1 MSDPTRTPI
10 GATLSVDPAWG
21 RTARA
26 WGIFAG
32 IAFAIATAAFVVEA
46 TGLLASSPAYTPTAA
61 GQLVDEAKFFVAS
74 FAYQQQVLWDY
85 VLRDGLY
92 FFAYLALIPLA
103 IGLRE
108 VAGHRRSAPQLAAA
122 FLVVAAIF
130 GCMNA
135 FTTFVQVDYWRN
147 SGWEQVPPAIM
158 VAVGR
163 DVDLMNELSRWA
175 GIASYAALA
184 IALNYLGRAC
194 RSGGALPGWLGVV
207 AYAGAAILVAMIVVS
222 QLSDADALSNL
233 LSLAVGMVVAPIV
246 TIGLGVHIARA
257 ASGAPAPVDRRS

>member
-1 MSDPTRTPI
+1 MNDVTSTAIPSTP
-10 GATLSVDPAWG
+10 AAVDPAWG

-32 IAFAIATAAFVVEA
+32 IAFATATAVFLVEA
-46 TGLLASSPAYTPTAA
+46 TGLLGSSPDYTPTAA
-61 GQLVDEAKFFVAS
+61 GQLADEAKFFAAS
-74 FAYQQQVLWDY
+74 FAHQQQVVWDY
-85 VLRDGLY
+85 LLRDGLF
-92 FFAYLALIPLA
+92 FFAYLALIALA

-108 VAGHRRSAPQLAAA
+108 VAGHRRVAPQLAAA
-122 FLVVAAIF
+122 FFVVAAIF

-135 FTTFVQVDYWRN
+135 FMTFVQVDYWRS

-163 DVDLMNELSRWA
+163 DVDLMDGLSRWA
-175 GIASYAALA
+175 GLASYAALA
-184 IALNYLGRAC
+184 IALYYLGRAC
-194 RSGGALPGWLGVV
+194 RSGGVLPGWLGVV

-222 QLSDADALSNL
+222 QVDGADALSNL
-233 LSLAVGMVVAPIV
+233 LSLAIGMVVAPIV

-257 ASGAPAPVDRRS
+257 ASGTPAPVDGR

>member
-1 MSDPTRTPI
+1 MKELTSTAIPSTR
-10 GATLSVDPAWG
+10 AAVDPAWG
-21 RTARA
+21 RTART
-26 WGIFAG
+26 WGVFAG
-32 IAFAIATAAFVVEA
+32 TAFAIATAAYVVEA
-46 TGLLASSPAYTPTAA
+46 TGLLASSPAYGPTAA
-61 GQLVDEAKFFVAS
+61 GQLIDEAKFFVAS

-108 VAGHRRSAPQLAAA
+108 VAGDRRVAPQLAAA

-135 FTTFVQVDYWRN
+135 FMTFVQVDYWKN
-147 SGWEQVPPAIM
+147 SGWDQVPAAIM

-163 DVDLMNELSRWA
+163 DVDLMNGLTRSA

-184 IALNYLGRAC
+184 IALYYLGRAC
-194 RSGGALPGWLGVV
+194 RSGGVLPGRLGVV
-207 AYAGAAILVAMIVVS
+207 AYVGAAILVAMIVVS
-222 QLSDADALSNL
+222 QVSGADALNNL
-233 LSLAVGMVVAPIV
+233 LSLAIGMVVAPIV
-246 TIGLGVHIARA
+246 TIGMGVHIAHA
-257 ASGAPAPVDRRS
+257 ASGALAPVDGR